1 MIFAGAGVL
10 LSVTLVLDHTYW
22 VYSEIELAQTAK
34 DVIVSRTYK
43 RQELI
48 DDFER
53 IENFFRRLEGY
64 AKVPMTETMKHI
76 MVMIIVEVL
85 RIFGNMA
92 STMPRGL
99 IPNAML
105 LIADIDSFKGII
117 RIYRRRNIED
127 ALRNLDRL
135 TQEAQM
141 AITQI
146 PKVAHNVKGGVEIVG
161 DQVKGVSDQV
171 KDLGD
176 QVKDVGSQ
184 VMGVRDRVQDFGD
197 QIIGLDDKVKVVGD
211 LDIEGMAGQ
220 TCHLILF
227 LYFLFSFFFLGSIF
241 VRPGA

>member
-227 LYFLFSFFFLGSIF
+227 LCFLFSFFFLGSIF